1 MGGSS
6 STGDAR
12 PPSTDR
18 GAATHAG
25 APGEAAMP
33 GTPVDERTSRLA
45 ELVTSLTGCP
55 PSGALHV
62 LRTDEEPAD
71 DALELVAR
79 AIIRVDAP
87 PDPSLRIVG
96 DLRTTDQA
104 LPNDGPSGAVTGSSA
119 QDRGGRPSPA
129 GAGSAGDAA
138 PGTSTSTDPSG
149 AGAGDGG
156 DAGPGDDDRWRR
168 APWLDASR
176 ASDDRRRDGRDD
188 GPSAASTS

>member
-1 MGGSS
+1 MGGS
-6 STGDAR
+6 G
-12 PPSTDR
+12 
-18 GAATHAG
+18 GASHAG
-25 APGEAAMP
+25 RRSTPRHATAPTDGPAAPVP

-62 LRTDEEPAD
+62 LRTDDEPAD

-96 DLRTTDQA
+96 DLRAGDPTAPSNRSSGSPDQTNGVRGSA
-104 LPNDGPSGAVTGSSA
+104 TGAEPTADDASVEAEPSAGAASDDAG
-119 QDRGGRPSPA
+119 DRG
-129 GAGSAGDAA
+129 
-138 PGTSTSTDPSG
+138 
-149 AGAGDGG
+149 
-156 DAGPGDDDRWRR
+156 DDERWRR
-168 APWLDASR
+168 APWLDVPER
-176 ASDDRRRDGRDD
+176 ASDDRRREGRDD

>member
-1 MGGSS
+1 MSGSGGASHAGRQS
-6 STGDAR
+6 APRHATA
-12 PPSTDR
+12 STD
-18 GAATHAG
+18 GS
-25 APGEAAMP
+25 PEPLP

-62 LRTDEEPAD
+62 LRTDDEPAD

-96 DLRTTDQA
+96 DLRAGDPAAPSDRSPGSPDQA
-104 LPNDGPSGAVTGSSA
+104 SGVRGSAAGVGSTADDTSVGADPSVGAGSEDA
-119 QDRGGRPSPA
+119 GDRGG
-129 GAGSAGDAA
+129 
-138 PGTSTSTDPSG
+138 
-149 AGAGDGG
+149 
-156 DAGPGDDDRWRR
+156 DDRWRR
-168 APWLDASR
+168 SPWLDVSER
-176 ASDDRRRDGRDD
+176 ASDDRRRDGRDA